1 MFFYHLHFADR
12 RRVGRTNFERKT
24 QSSRPQR
31 NRNLNPAPFWYYTV
45 LSILI
50 VNVFYRNIVCFSLV
64 VLSFTNAGNLNAVH
78 VERVPEF
85 QDHGECHIS
94 AVSSNQSNEVMTSSG
109 KERLRVLA
117 PLKED
122 IKSDYLTV
130 IAKQKQ
136 TKLLLSLIHTST
148 CYINAELKPVGIF
161 HHVMFNLNYFF
172 SLSLKSPRRG
182 EGD

>member
-12 RRVGRTNFERKT
+12 RRVGRTNFERKI

-31 NRNLNPAPFWYYTV
+31 NRNLNPARFWYYTV
-45 LSILI
+45 
-50 VNVFYRNIVCFSLV
+50 
-64 VLSFTNAGNLNAVH
+64 NLKAVH
-78 VERVPEF
+78 VERVLEL

-130 IAKQKQ
+130 IALQKQ

-161 HHVMFNLNYFF
+161 QHVMFNLNYFF